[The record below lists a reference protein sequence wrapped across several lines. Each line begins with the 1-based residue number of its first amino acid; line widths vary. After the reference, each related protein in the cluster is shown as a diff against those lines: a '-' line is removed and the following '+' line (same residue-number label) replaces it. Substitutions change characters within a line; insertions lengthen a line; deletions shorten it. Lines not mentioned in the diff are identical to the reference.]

1 MNSRHIFLLSLL
13 CLANPIA
20 ADDSFEESLRKKSL
34 EEVRVLYQEEL
45 KRLESEV
52 EFQKLAHQRK
62 VYDELR
68 LAVGEFVFGCQKYR
82 SSKGYL
88 GSEQDCEEAINM
100 DRLINEQKKRI
111 DFAERKLEEANPRLK
126 AIKDCLQEKEYEAI
140 EIK

>member
-13 CLANPIA
+13 CLAHA
-20 ADDSFEESLRKKSL
+20 ARADDSFEESLRKKSL

-45 KRLESEV
+45 KRLEPTIES
-52 EFQKLAHQRK
+52 QRVLK
-62 VYDELR
+62 QEQLVDGLKIMIKNFALKCTVLESY
-68 LAVGEFVFGCQKYR
+68 CQ
-82 SSKGYL
+82 
-88 GSEQDCEEAINM
+88 EAIKVEKILNS
-100 DRLINEQKKRI
+100 EKKML